1 MNLHVKPMN
10 PHVPWAATGLVAY
23 LAGPTVFLP
32 DPLPIFT
39 RMKQICHQ
47 YGITGVAPL
56 DNQMGLESQPL
67 SQSLI
72 ERIVSADIELM
83 DRVDAGIFCLDGFR
97 RSTEMDAGTAFELGY
112 MRACKKPLVGWTTDR
127 RHYPTKVA
135 DFFDSVFHLD
145 LDHTSANTSG
155 GTSGT
160 MRDPDGVLVHS
171 EGCYQNA
178 MIDFG
183 IRGMGGEVVA
193 DPDWEL
199 AFAGAVAHLA
209 AMPHHRD
216 IAEFPIRATLRALP
230 GDR

>member
-1 MNLHVKPMN
+1 MNPHVKPMN
-10 PHVPWAATGLVAY
+10 PNAPWPPTGLVAY

-32 DPLPIFT
+32 DPLPIFA
-39 RMKQICHQ
+39 RMKQICQQH
-47 YGITGVAPL
+47 GITGIAPL
-56 DNQMGLESQPL
+56 DNQMGLESEPL

-72 ERIVSADIELM
+72 ERIVTADIELM

-97 RSTEMDAGTAFELGY
+97 RSTEMDSGTAFELGY
-112 MRACKKPLVGWTTDR
+112 MRACKKPLVGWTTDGR
-127 RHYPTKVA
+127 DYPTKVA
-135 DFFDSVFHLD
+135 GFFDTVFHLD
-145 LDHTSANTSG
+145 LAPTSANTSG

-160 MRDPDGVLVHS
+160 LRDPDGVLVHS
-171 EGCYQNA
+171 QGCCQNA

-183 IRGMGGEVVA
+183 IRGMGGEVFA

-216 IAEFPIRATLRALP
+216 LERRPSLP
-230 GDR
+230 PTAP

>member
-1 MNLHVKPMN
+1 MNLQL
-10 PHVPWAATGLVAY
+10 PWAVAGRVAY

-32 DPLPIFT
+32 DPLPVFA
-39 RMKQICHQ
+39 RMKQICLR

-56 DNQMGLESQPL
+56 DNQLGLEAEPL
-67 SQSLI
+67 SQDLI

-83 DRVDAGIFCLDGFR
+83 DRADLGIFCLDGFR

-112 MRACKKPLVGWTTDR
+112 MRAGKKSLVGWTTDPR
-127 RHYPTKVA
+127 DYPTKVA
-135 DFFDSVFHLD
+135 DFFDHIFHLD
-145 LDHTSANTSG
+145 LRHTSANTSG

-171 EGCYQNA
+171 SGCYQNA
-178 MIDFG
+178 MIDYG
-183 IRGMGGEVVA
+183 IRGMGGAIVA
-193 DPDWEL
+193 DPDWER

-209 AMPHHRD
+209 ARPLPTDR
-216 IAEFPIRATLRALP
+216 AERATLRVPP